1 MFPPKFYPKAEEKK
15 AGFKHPAAPR
25 RSDSDS
31 GEGGGVLNI
40 WHLQLVNLVSGVGTS
55 SGEGGGVKGEVP
67 TCDQ

>member
-31 GEGGGVLNI
+31 GEGGGCTQYLA
-40 WHLQLVNLVSGVGTS
+40 S
-55 SGEGGGVKGEVP
+55 SISEFSFRCGHFQWGGGGVKGEVP